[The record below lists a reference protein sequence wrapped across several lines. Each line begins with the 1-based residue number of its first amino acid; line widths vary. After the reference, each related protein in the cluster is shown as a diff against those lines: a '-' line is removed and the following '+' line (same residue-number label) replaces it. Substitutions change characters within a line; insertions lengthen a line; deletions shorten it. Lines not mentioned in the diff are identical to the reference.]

1 MKTDRFAWCLYEL
14 REARKCLTQS
24 LLVIALIE
32 AKSTAQACA
41 LCSGH
46 KDATL
51 LVKGAGTLNTGQ
63 KKGGD
68 IIQVSVLLE
77 ELDSIDGIEGIT
89 LLGGEPLQQSEASL
103 ELIKGCKE
111 KGLTVF
117 LYTGYDPSEFD
128 HTMQRC
134 FDLSD
139 IAVTGRF
146 VQELRDTTLRWR
158 GSQNQQVHF
167 ISNAYDESVLQE
179 QTEIECHILPNG
191 EIRMVGYAEKGILSI
206 IEGVQP

>member
-1 MKTDRFAWCLYEL
+1 MTQTISLGHRLDRSEIYGPGL
-14 REARKCLTQS
+14 RAVFWTQGCN
-24 LLVIALIE
+24 L
-32 AKSTAQACA
+32 AC
-41 LCSGH
+41 
-46 KDATL
+46 
-51 LVKGAGTLNTGQ
+51 KGCWNTQ
-63 KKGGD
+63 YWSKKGGD
-68 IIQVSVLLE
+68 LIQVSTLLE
-77 ELDSIDGIEGIT
+77 ELDSIDGFEGIT

-103 ELIKGCKE
+103 ELIQGCKE

-128 HTMQRC
+128 LTMQQC

-167 ISNAYDESVLQE
+167 ISNAYEESVLQE
-179 QTEIECHILPNG
+179 QTEVECHILPNG
-191 EIRMVGYAEKGILSI
+191 EVRMVGYAEKGILSI
-206 IEGVQP
+206 IEGVNP

>member
-1 MKTDRFAWCLYEL
+1 MTQTISLGHRLDRSEIYGPGL
-14 REARKCLTQS
+14 RAVFWTQGCN
-24 LLVIALIE
+24 L
-32 AKSTAQACA
+32 AC
-41 LCSGH
+41 
-46 KDATL
+46 
-51 LVKGAGTLNTGQ
+51 KGCWNTQ
-63 KKGGD
+63 YWSKKGGD
-68 IIQVSVLLE
+68 ITQVSTLLE

-103 ELIKGCKE
+103 ELIQGCKE

-128 HTMQRC
+128 LTMQQC

-167 ISNAYDESVLQE
+167 ISNAYEESVLQE
-179 QTEIECHILPNG
+179 QTEVECHILPNG
-191 EIRMVGYAEKGILSI
+191 EVRMVGYAEKGILSI
-206 IEGVQP
+206 IEGVNP